1 MVLRSIEKKMN
12 EVEQFKKILRK
23 HGYSEKA
30 IEAILKWY
38 T

>member
-1 MVLRSIEKKMN
+1 MNEIEK
-12 EVEQFKKILRK
+12 FKKILRE